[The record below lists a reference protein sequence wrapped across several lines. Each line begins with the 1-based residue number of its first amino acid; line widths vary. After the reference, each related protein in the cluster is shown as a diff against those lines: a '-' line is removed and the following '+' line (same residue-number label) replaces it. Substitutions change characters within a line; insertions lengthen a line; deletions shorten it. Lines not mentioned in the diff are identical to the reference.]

1 MTVFLQYIIAYMS
14 ARYKGLFM
22 DMYSKNSRWKVYLSI
37 GAVIIVIV
45 SLLYTTGVASR
56 LADAEQQHAELWGK
70 AMVELSKMPDDV
82 DCIGI
87 DPNCLETN
95 TDFLLSIV
103 EGNKTI
109 PAILTDERKNIVSSV
124 NLNEAKAETDT
135 FYLRKQLNIMAAQHE
150 PITFN
155 TGFDTISIYYK
166 NSQLLTLLIYFPY
179 FQLGLILVFLLMGY
193 FAFSAAKRAEQNQ
206 VWVGLAKET
215 AHQLGTPITA
225 IVAWIENLNL
235 IIEDEVALGMLDEF
249 RNDVHRLE
257 LIAERFSKIGAV
269 PELKPTNIIEIVERN
284 MVYMKKRAPRRIIFE
299 YPRVIKEYRIT
310 ANINENLF
318 DWVLENLLKNALDAM
333 EGTGRITATVFE
345 DKDYVYIDI
354 EDTGKGIPTSKFKS
368 VFKPGY
374 STKTRGWGL
383 GLSLTQR
390 IVKNYHN
397 GKVFVKHSEEGV
409 GTTFRIQLPNN

>member
-1 MTVFLQYIIAYMS
+1 
-14 ARYKGLFM
+14 
-22 DMYSKNSRWKVYLSI
+22 MYSKNSRWKVYLSF
-37 GAVIIVIV
+37 GAVGIVIA
-45 SLLYTTGVASR
+45 SLIYTTRVASR
-56 LADAEQQHAELWGK
+56 LAEAEQRHAELWGK
-70 AMVELSKMPDDV
+70 AMIELQKMPNDP

-87 DPNCLETN
+87 DPNCIETN
-95 TDFLLSIV
+95 LDFIFSIV
-103 EGNKTI
+103 EENKTI
-109 PAILTDERKNIVSSV
+109 PAILTDDRKNIIGDV
-124 NLNEAKAETDT
+124 NLKEEKAADT
-135 FYLRKQLNIMAAQHE
+135 TYLRRQLNIMASQHE
-150 PITFN
+150 PITLDN
-155 TGFDTISIYYK
+155 GFDVVYMYYK

-179 FQLGLILVFLLMGY
+179 FQMGLILVFLLMGY

-269 PELKPTNIIEIVERN
+269 PELKPMNIIEIVERN
-284 MVYMKKRAPRRIIFE
+284 MIYMKKRAPRRVVFE
-299 YPRVIKEYRIT
+299 YPKAIKEYSIE

-333 EGTGRITATVFE
+333 EGHGNITAAVFE

-354 EDTGKGIPTSKFKS
+354 EDTGQGIPTSKFKS

-374 STKTRGWGL
+374 STKKRGWGL

-397 GKVFVKHSEEGV
+397 GKVFVKQSEEGV
-409 GTTFRIQLPNN
+409 GTTFRIQLPNS

>member
-1 MTVFLQYIIAYMS
+1 
-14 ARYKGLFM
+14 M
-22 DMYSKNSRWKVYLSI
+22 DIYSKNSRWKIYLSF
-37 GAVIIVIV
+37 GAVGIVIA
-45 SLLYTTGVASR
+45 SLLYTTRVASR
-56 LADAEQQHAELWGK
+56 LAEAEQQHAELWGK
-70 AMVELSKMPDDV
+70 AMIELQKMPTDP

-87 DPNCLETN
+87 NQNCIEIN
-95 TDFLLSIV
+95 SDFIFSIV

-109 PAILTDERKNIVSSV
+109 PAILTDDRKNIIDGV
-124 NLNEAKAETDT
+124 NINEEKASDT
-135 FYLRKQLNIMAAQHE
+135 TYLRKQLNIMASQHE
-150 PITFN
+150 PILLDN
-155 TGFDTISIYYK
+155 GYNIIHVYYK

-179 FQLGLILVFLLMGY
+179 FQLCLIIVFLLMGY
-193 FAFSAAKRAEQNQ
+193 FALSAAKRAEQNQ

-269 PELKPTNIIEIVERN
+269 PELKPMNIIEIVERN
-284 MVYMKKRAPRRIIFE
+284 MVYMKKRAPRKVVFK
-299 YPRVIKEYRIT
+299 YPKVIKEYTIT
-310 ANINENLF
+310 ANVNENLF

-333 EGTGRITATVFE
+333 EGTGNITATVFE

-354 EDTGKGIPTSKFKS
+354 EDTGKGIPASKFKS
-368 VFKPGY
+368 IFKPGY
-374 STKTRGWGL
+374 STKARGWGL

-397 GKVFVKHSEEGV
+397 GKVFVKQSEEGV